1 MPDTLGG
8 AEKIMKVKNAIDL
21 LTNYVKSLPEGDIRQ
36 AIQLVIR
43 ETKSF
48 QTVKNRD
55 EIGMYKNEIAE
66 LKARERIALK
76 VIEDKRKEIE
86 KLKCQT
92 KSS

>member
-1 MPDTLGG
+1 
-8 AEKIMKVKNAIDL
+8 MKVKNAIDL
-21 LTNYVKSLPEGDIRQ
+21 LTNYVKSLPDGEIRQ
-36 AIQLVIR
+36 AIRLVIR

-55 EIGMYKNEIAE
+55 EIGMYKNEISE

-86 KLKCQT
+86 ELKRPI
-92 KSS
+92 KSSFWRPYD